1 MEEKGMKRHR
11 ILKMKEVIRK
21 MNINGVPLPAK
32 PSPTGIELGIV
43 LLSLYSSFNIL
54 YANLTVR

>member
-1 MEEKGMKRHR
+1 MKRHR